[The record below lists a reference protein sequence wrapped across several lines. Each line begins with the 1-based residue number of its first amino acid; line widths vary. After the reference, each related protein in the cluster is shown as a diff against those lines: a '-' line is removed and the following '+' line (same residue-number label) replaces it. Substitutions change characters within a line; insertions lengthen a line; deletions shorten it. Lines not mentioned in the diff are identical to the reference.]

1 MASGDDT
8 NLPSDKSSPSSPGRT
23 PRSSPTEDSV
33 VADAEAVFRSYV
45 YCRVEQDEAH
55 AAEQEGSAVGAMVA
69 PGAACLT
76 PAMSEIFGI
85 QDSPLSPTAQ
95 VGRQLAT
102 IGDEITR
109 RYDRQFQQFLCSL
122 QITQENAYDV
132 FREIAMSLIQDG
144 VNWGRIL
151 ALLAFGYRMA
161 IHVFSKGWHGFFRQ
175 ITSFFCRFILQ
186 NNIAKWI
193 AEHGGWNAVLQL
205 KNPFF
210 WVFAASFIVTL
221 FSAMMLKRS

>member
-1 MASGDDT
+1 MTS
-8 NLPSDKSSPSSPGRT
+8 RT
-23 PRSSPTEDSV
+23 LDSTEDSV
-33 VADAEAVFRSYV
+33 AAEAEAVFRSYAS
-45 YCRVEQDEAH
+45 CRYQQDEAH
-55 AAEQEGSAVGAMVA
+55 AAEQEGNPIGAMVA
-69 PGAACLT
+69 TGAACLT
-76 PAMSEIFGI
+76 PVLSDMFGI
-85 QDSPLSPTAQ
+85 EDSPQSRTAQ

-122 QITQENAYDV
+122 QITQDNAYEV

-175 ITSFFCRFILQ
+175 ISSFFCRFIVQ